1 MRPLVPR
8 GLLLPSLV
16 CAALILGPVG
26 TAAAAVDAGHGAA
39 DHGVART
46 ATAHTSAH
54 AHAHATAH
62 THASAH
68 ATDDA
73 DTLADRLD
81 ALDDLQALD
90 SLDALNRPEH
100 GGLLQPLQP
109 LLGTVTDLLSL
120 NARHLDASEAAAHAK
135 AVEAAHTEAREKL
148 GQLNGTDRSAA
159 AADPVSD
166 LLDSLQSTVEDLLKS
181 LTSLDVGGVLGAV
194 TGLLGSVVG
203 AVTGLLGGGLPT
215 LPATS

>member
-1 MRPLVPR
+1 MRPLVSR

-39 DHGVART
+39 DHGVARS
-46 ATAHTSAH
+46 AT
-54 AHAHATAH
+54 
-62 THASAH
+62 AH
-68 ATDDA
+68 ATDHA
-73 DTLADRLD
+73 ETLADRLD
-81 ALDDLQALD
+81 ALDRLQAQDRLD
-90 SLDALNRPEH
+90 ALDRLQAQDRLDALNRPEH

-120 NARHLDASEAAAHAK
+120 NAGHLDASEAAAHAK
-135 AVEAAHTEAREKL
+135 AVEAANTEAQEKL

-166 LLDSLQSTVEDLLKS
+166 LLGSLQSTIDDLLKS

-203 AVTGLLGGGLPT
+203 TVTGLLGGGLPT
-215 LPATS
+215 LPAAG

>member
-1 MRPLVPR
+1 MRPLVSR

-16 CAALILGPVG
+16 CAALIIGPVG

-46 ATAHTSAH
+46 ATAQATTHN
-54 AHAHATAH
+54 TAH
-62 THASAH
+62 TT
-68 ATDDA
+68 TDDA
-73 DTLADRLD
+73 DTLPDRLEALDHLD
-81 ALDDLQALD
+81 ALDRLQALD
-90 SLDALNRPEH
+90 RLDTLNRPEH

-135 AVEAAHTEAREKL
+135 AVEAANTEAQEKL

-166 LLDSLQSTVEDLLKS
+166 LLDSLQSTIEDLLKS

-194 TGLLGSVVG
+194 TGLLGSVIG
-203 AVTGLLGGGLPT
+203 TVTGLLGGGLPT

>member
-1 MRPLVPR
+1 MRPLVSR

-46 ATAHTSAH
+46 ATAH
-54 AHAHATAH
+54 AT
-62 THASAH
+62 AH
-68 ATDDA
+68 ATDHA
-73 DTLADRLD
+73 ETLADRLD
-81 ALDDLQALD
+81 ALDRLQAQD
-90 SLDALNRPEH
+90 RLDALNRPEH

-120 NARHLDASEAAAHAK
+120 NAGHLDASEAAAHAK
-135 AVEAAHTEAREKL
+135 AVEAANTEAQEKL

-166 LLDSLQSTVEDLLKS
+166 LLGSLQSTIDDLLKS

-203 AVTGLLGGGLPT
+203 TVTGLLGGGLPT
-215 LPATS
+215 LPAAG

>member
-1 MRPLVPR
+1 MRPLVSR

-46 ATAHTSAH
+46 ATAHT
-54 AHAHATAH
+54 T
-62 THASAH
+62 TGH
-68 ATDDA
+68 ATDA
-73 DTLADRLD
+73 DILADRLD
-81 ALDDLQALD
+81 ALDRLRALD
-90 SLDALNRPEH
+90 RLDALNRPEH

-109 LLGTVTDLLSL
+109 LLGTVTDLRSL

-135 AVEAAHTEAREKL
+135 AVEAANTEAQEKL

-166 LLDSLQSTVEDLLKS
+166 LLDSLQSTIEDLLNS

-203 AVTGLLGGGLPT
+203 TVTGLLGGGLPT